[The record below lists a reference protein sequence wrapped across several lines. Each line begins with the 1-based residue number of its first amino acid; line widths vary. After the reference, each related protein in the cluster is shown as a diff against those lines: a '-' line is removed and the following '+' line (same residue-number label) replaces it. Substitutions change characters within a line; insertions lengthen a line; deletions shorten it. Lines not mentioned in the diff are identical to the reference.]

1 MRLSQSV
8 VYLVCLLARGRRTGG
23 RAKQAA
29 RTSNAQKK
37 QTAVGVRA
45 AVSREGLRRGE
56 LLHEPKEGTTRTNK
70 QWTHGAADPI
80 VTRARYAEGAPEEH
94 RRARSR
100 DGAGAASCL
109 HATTT
114 TTTTTTTGLFAGKA
128 KTQTK
133 TKIIL
138 PPPPPH
144 AGRSSRKVNTSTLVF
159 CPAAAGWTGRP
170 DPARGP
176 DAARNNRRCY
186 ATLCSGLF
194 VRSLCCGST
203 QAHAQG
209 AEGARGPDWSASVAQ
224 QARGATGT
232 IGPEPFQKD
241 GNSVA
246 EWGLYVHVVW
256 KLLGII

>member
-94 RRARSR
+94 RRVP
-100 DGAGAASCL
+100 
-109 HATTT
+109 
-114 TTTTTTTGLFAGKA
+114 
-128 KTQTK
+128 Q
-133 TKIIL
+133 
-138 PPPPPH
+138 
-144 AGRSSRKVNTSTLVF
+144 ST
-159 CPAAAGWTGRP
+159 AEHAAGTVLELHPVFTQRQQQQQQQQ
-170 DPARGP
+170 D
-176 DAARNNRRCY
+176 Y
-186 ATLCSGLF
+186 
-194 VRSLCCGST
+194 SLEKRKRK
-203 QAHAQG
+203 Q
-209 AEGARGPDWSASVAQ
+209 R
-224 QARGATGT
+224 
-232 IGPEPFQKD
+232 QK
-241 GNSVA
+241 
-246 EWGLYVHVVW
+246 
-256 KLLGII
+256 

>member
-1 MRLSQSV
+1 MRLSQGV

-94 RRARSR
+94 RRVPQSTQPGRCWSCILSSR
-100 DGAGAASCL
+100 NDNNNNNNNNR
-109 HATTT
+109 
-114 TTTTTTTGLFAGKA
+114 
-128 KTQTK
+128 
-133 TKIIL
+133 IIRWKSENANKDKNN
-138 PPPPPH
+138 PAPSPPH

-224 QARGATGT
+224 QARGAMGT
-232 IGPEPFQKD
+232 IGP
-241 GNSVA
+241 
-246 EWGLYVHVVW
+246 
-256 KLLGII
+256 

>member
-138 PPPPPH
+138 PPPRRP
-144 AGRSSRKVNTSTLVF
+144 TLV
-159 CPAAAGWTGRP
+159 GLHGR
-170 DPARGP
+170 
-176 DAARNNRRCY
+176 
-186 ATLCSGLF
+186 
-194 VRSLCCGST
+194 
-203 QAHAQG
+203 
-209 AEGARGPDWSASVAQ
+209 
-224 QARGATGT
+224 
-232 IGPEPFQKD
+232 
-241 GNSVA
+241 
-246 EWGLYVHVVW
+246 
-256 KLLGII
+256 